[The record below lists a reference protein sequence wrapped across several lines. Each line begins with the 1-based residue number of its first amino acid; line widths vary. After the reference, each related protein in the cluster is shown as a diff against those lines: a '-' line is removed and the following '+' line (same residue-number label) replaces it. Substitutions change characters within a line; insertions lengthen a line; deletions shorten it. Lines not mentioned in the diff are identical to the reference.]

1 MKCGSQAAPDI
12 GGVPQVPA
20 LAPNWIGGR
29 EVFGSADRVP
39 VIDPSRGAR
48 VADLASASREDV
60 ALAIATARSTF
71 DAGLWSRRAVTE
83 RAAVLRR
90 AAELVRGERELL
102 ARLDTLCSGLPLHG
116 STRRHVD
123 AAAGWLDYFA
133 ARIVGFGGEV
143 FQSVPGTLTL
153 VKHEPRGVAA
163 LFAPWNV
170 PLGLAMLKTA
180 AALAAGDS
188 VVLKPSECTPFAV
201 LRVARL
207 LEEAGLPP
215 GVLNIVNGPGHVTG
229 AALAELPGTDCVSF
243 TGGAVAGR
251 AVARAAAERHAPC
264 LLELGGKSAL
274 LVFADA
280 DLEAA
285 VEAAVA
291 GGFGNNGEA
300 CLAASRVL
308 LDATIA
314 EEFTARYVRRV
325 AMLKVGDPFLPGTD
339 LGPLI
344 SAAHRERILG
354 FMRAAEQD
362 GDTLLHGGSARE
374 DLGPGFYVDPVVAQ
388 VVDAQHTVA
397 QEEIFG
403 PFVVLMTFR
412 GEEEAIRLANGTRYG
427 LVAYLW
433 TRDHG
438 RVLRMVERLEA
449 GTVVVNSAMIREP
462 NAPFGGIKASG
473 VGSEGGDWSLRFYT
487 REKAIVMTGGVAP

>member
-1 MKCGSQAAPDI
+1 MKAGPQAVSDGRA
-12 GGVPQVPA
+12 VPQFPA
-20 LAPNWIGGR
+20 VVPNWIGSR
-29 EVFGSADRVP
+29 EVLGTAERMP
-39 VIDPSRGAR
+39 VLDPSRGAW
-48 VADLASASREDV
+48 VADLAAASSDDV

-71 DAGLWSRRAVTE
+71 GAGVWSRRAVSE

-90 AAELVRGERELL
+90 AAELVHGEREHL
-102 ARLDTLCSGLPLHG
+102 ARLDTLCSGLPLNG

-123 AAAGWLDYFA
+123 AAVGWLEYFA
-133 ARIVGFGGEV
+133 ARIVGFGGEI
-143 FQSVPGTLTL
+143 FHTVPGALTL
-153 VKHEPRGVAA
+153 VKREPRGVAA

-170 PLGLAMLKTA
+170 PLGLALLKTA
-180 AALAAGDS
+180 AALAAGNS
-188 VVLKPSECTPFAV
+188 VVLKPSELAPLAI

-229 AALAELPGTDCVSF
+229 VALASLPGTDCVSF

-251 AVARAAAERHAPC
+251 AVARAAAERHVPC
-264 LLELGGKSAL
+264 VLELGGKSAL

-291 GGFGNNGEA
+291 GGFRNNGEA

-308 LDATIA
+308 LDAAIA
-314 EEFTARYVRRV
+314 EEFTERYVRRV
-325 AMLKVGDPFLPGTD
+325 RMLTVGDPFVPGTD

-344 SAAHRERILG
+344 SAADRERVLG
-354 FMRAAEQD
+354 FARAAEQD
-362 GDTLLHGGSARE
+362 GVTLLHGGSARD
-374 DLGPGFYVDPVVAQ
+374 DLGPGFYIDPVVAQ
-388 VVDAQHTVA
+388 VVDAQHAIA
-397 QEEIFG
+397 QDEIFG

-412 GEEEAIRLANGTRYG
+412 GEEEAIRIANGTRYG

-449 GTVVVNSAMIREP
+449 GTVIVNSAMIREP

-473 VGSEGGDWSLRFYT
+473 TGSEGGDWSLRFYT
-487 REKAIVMTGGVAP
+487 REKSIVLTDGCAP